1 MRYISKSLVIEY
13 LEDLKQKSETV
24 IARSEPIRE
33 ANDYLISP
41 ERMEKFDAACMLIQ
55 VIGETAKKID
65 TWTNSQILSKYPEVY
80 WRGVFGCRNIISHDY
95 GNVDPEQIFK
105 IVKTHLPSLIE
116 CVDIILKDVKSGKY
130 DSLFD
135 ENLS

>member
-13 LEDLKQKSETV
+13 LEDIKQKSETV

>member
-13 LEDLKQKSETV
+13 LEDLKQKSEIV
-24 IARSEPIRE
+24 ITRSESIHE
-33 ANDYLISP
+33 ASDYLISP

-65 TWTNSQILSKYPEVY
+65 TWTNAQILSNYPEVY

-95 GNVDPEQIFK
+95 GNVDPEQIFR

-116 CVDIILKDVKSGKY
+116 CVDIILKDVKLGKY
-130 DSLFD
+130 DSFFD
-135 ENLS
+135 EHLA